1 MKFKTVPETIPNP
14 DISISIYPIPIPI
27 SPVSQTGLTEAKNAE
42 NDTGKLQQIRLTAS
56 IAVTFR
62 QGCLPCRE

>member
-27 SPVSQTGLTEAKNAE
+27 FPVSQTGLTEAKNAE
-42 NDTGKLQQIRLTAS
+42 NDTGKLQQIHLTAN
-56 IAVTFR
+56 IAVTSKQER
-62 QGCLPCRE
+62 LPCQE

>member
-1 MKFKTVPETIPNP
+1 MKFKTVPETIPNL

-42 NDTGKLQQIRLTAS
+42 NGTGKLQRIRLTVN
-56 IAVTFR
+56 IAVMVR
-62 QGCLPCRE
+62 QERLPCRE